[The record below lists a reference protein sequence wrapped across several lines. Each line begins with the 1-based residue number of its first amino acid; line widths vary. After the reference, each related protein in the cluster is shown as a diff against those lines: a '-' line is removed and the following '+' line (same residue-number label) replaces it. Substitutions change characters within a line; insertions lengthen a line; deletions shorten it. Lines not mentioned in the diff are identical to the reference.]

1 VSHDNKECEL
11 NGWYKNEVQKLVD
24 LVVVVLSVVEDE
36 VVEVKNPL

>member
-11 NGWYKNEVQKLVD
+11 NSWYKNEVQKLVD

-36 VVEVKNPL
+36 VVEVENPL